1 MGMKFSFSLLFLIL
15 FFSRADALFGHALF
29 HCQFTSPDDFVYL
42 GQLFFNKVLQLQYN
56 STLGKYTGY
65 TEKTKDIA
73 EGLNKNPKFIKEEK
87 KNELKCKNHIAMFF
101 DVFLKPDLHL
111 EPSVR
116 VRSVQAA
123 SSRHPGMLVCSVHYF
138 FPKPI
143 RVTWLRNGKEV
154 TSDVTSTEKLSNGDW
169 HYQIHSYLE
178 FTPVPG
184 EKITCMVEH
193 AHLMKPKLC
202 EWDPRTDRESENNKI
217 AVGTAGLLLGLVFFV
232 AGLIYFKKKTYGREL
247 VPTNS
252 I

>member
-15 FFSRADALFGHALF
+15 FFSRADALFGHALL

-42 GQLFFNKVLQLQYN
+42 GQMFFNK
-56 STLGKYTGY
+56 
-65 TEKTKDIA
+65 
-73 EGLNKNPKFIKEEK
+73 
-87 KNELKCKNHIAMFF
+87 
-101 DVFLKPDLHL
+101 
-111 EPSVR
+111 
-116 VRSVQAA
+116 
-123 SSRHPGMLVCSVHYF
+123 
-138 FPKPI
+138 
-143 RVTWLRNGKEV
+143 
-154 TSDVTSTEKLSNGDW
+154 
-169 HYQIHSYLE
+169 IHSYLE